1 MSTPKI
7 PGRPR
12 DPAVDNAIL
21 DEAVRQLAELGYS
34 RMSIASVADSAGVS
48 RPSIYRRFPTKAD
61 LAMAAL
67 AERIDHQARPPAD
80 LDVETAMIQALRHL
94 AQRLRAKHSMA
105 LVGTLLVEEE
115 QTPELIRLFRE
126 RLWETRA
133 NLLREII
140 ERGRERG
147 ELHPDVD
154 SEVVVG
160 MLIGSLYAA
169 HLSLAKIPRGWPAR
183 TVRAA
188 LEGMR

>member
-1 MSTPKI
+1 MSTQRI

-21 DEAVRQLAELGYS
+21 DEAARQLAEQGYS
-34 RMSIASVADSAGVS
+34 RMSIASVADAAGVS
-48 RPSIYRRFPTKAD
+48 RPTIYRRFQTKAD

-67 AERIDHQARPPAD
+67 ASRIDHQARPPLD

-94 AQRLRAKHSMA
+94 ARRLRARHSMA

-126 RLWETRA
+126 RLWEKRA

-140 ERGRERG
+140 ERGRERR

-169 HLSLAKIPRGWPAR
+169 HLSLAKIPRDWPAR

>member
-1 MSTPKI
+1 
-7 PGRPR
+7 
-12 DPAVDNAIL
+12 
-21 DEAVRQLAELGYS
+21 
-34 RMSIASVADSAGVS
+34 
-48 RPSIYRRFPTKAD
+48 
-61 LAMAAL
+61 MAAL

-169 HLSLAKIPRGWPAR
+169 HLSLAKIPRDWPAR

>member
-1 MSTPKI
+1 MSTPKT

-34 RMSIASVADSAGVS
+34 RMSIASVADAAGVS

-67 AERIDHQARPPAD
+67 AERIDNQARPRSD

-115 QTPELIRLFRE
+115 QTPELISLFRE
-126 RLWETRA
+126 RLWEMRA
-133 NLLREII
+133 NLLHEII
-140 ERGRERG
+140 ERGCERR

-169 HLSLAKIPRGWPAR
+169 HLSLAKIPRDWPAR

-188 LEGMR
+188 LVGMR

>member
-1 MSTPKI
+1 MSTQKI

-34 RMSIASVADSAGVS
+34 RMSIASVADAAGVS
-48 RPSIYRRFPTKAD
+48 RPSIYRRFQTKAD
-61 LAMAAL
+61 LAIAAL
-67 AERIDHQARPPAD
+67 AERIDHQARPSSD
-80 LDVETAMIQALRHL
+80 LDVETAMIQALRNL

-140 ERGRERG
+140 ERGRERR

-154 SEVVVG
+154 ADVVVG

-169 HLSLAKIPRGWPAR
+169 HLSLAKIPRDWPAR
-183 TVRAA
+183 VVKAA

>member
-1 MSTPKI
+1 MSTSKT

-12 DPAVDNAIL
+12 DPAVDDAIL

-34 RMSIASVADSAGVS
+34 RMSIASVADAAGVS
-48 RPSIYRRFPTKAD
+48 RPSIYRRFPTKAG

-67 AERIDHQARPPAD
+67 AERIDHQARPRSD

-133 NLLREII
+133 DLLREII
-140 ERGRERG
+140 ERGCQSG
-147 ELHPDVD
+147 ELNPDVD

-169 HLSLAKIPRGWPAR
+169 HLSLAKIPRDWPER

-188 LEGMR
+188 LKGLR

>member
-1 MSTPKI
+1 MSTQRI

-12 DPAVDNAIL
+12 DPAVDTAIL
-21 DEAVRQLAELGYS
+21 DEAARQLAELGYT
-34 RMSIASVADSAGVS
+34 RMSIASVADAAGVS
-48 RPSIYRRFPTKAD
+48 RPSIYRRFQTKAD
-61 LAMAAL
+61 LAIAAL
-67 AERIDHQARPPAD
+67 AARIDPQARPPSD
-80 LDVETAMIQALRHL
+80 LDVETALIQALRHL

-140 ERGRERG
+140 ERGRERR
-147 ELHPDVD
+147 ELHPEVD

-169 HLSLAKIPRGWPAR
+169 HLSLAKIPRDWPAR

>member
-1 MSTPKI
+1 MSTQRI

-21 DEAVRQLAELGYS
+21 DEAARQLAELGYS
-34 RMSIASVADSAGVS
+34 RMSIASVADAAGVS

-67 AERIDHQARPPAD
+67 AARIDPQARPPSD
-80 LDVETAMIQALRHL
+80 LDVETALIQALRHL
-94 AQRLRAKHSMA
+94 ARRLRAKHSMA

-133 NLLREII
+133 DLLREII
-140 ERGRERG
+140 ERGRQSG
-147 ELHPDVD
+147 ELNPDVD

-169 HLSLAKIPRGWPAR
+169 HLSLAKIPRDWPER

-188 LEGMR
+188 LKGLR

>member
-1 MSTPKI
+1 MSTQRI

-21 DEAVRQLAELGYS
+21 DEAARQLAELGYS
-34 RMSIASVADSAGVS
+34 RMSIASVADAAGVS

-67 AERIDHQARPPAD
+67 AARIDHQARPPSD

-147 ELHPDVD
+147 ELRPDVD

-169 HLSLAKIPRGWPAR
+169 HLSLAKIPRDWPAR